1 MADSANFS
9 QYGTKLANLINPQ
22 VLADMIEKK
31 LTDAIKFA
39 PLAVIDTTL
48 EGRPGDTLTLPSW
61 DYIGDASAV
70 DEAADIPIAQMV
82 KSTATATVH
91 KLGKGVELTDEAVLS
106 GYGDPVG
113 EAVKQLTLSIASG
126 EDNEMLGTLR
136 NIAAGM
142 TKTFSGTVPTADDI
156 ADALELF
163 GEDIEGDKV
172 ILVSPATYT
181 ALRKSDDWCPAS
193 DIAAN
198 LIINGTVG
206 MIHGCQVVVS
216 NKLKTNGGATAN
228 DAYIVKPGALRII
241 TKRGTLVETDRD
253 IIAKFTVITADKHF
267 VTYLY
272 DASKAIKLVK
282 NP

>member
-1 MADSANFS
+1 MSDSANFS

-22 VLADMIEKK
+22 VLADMIDKK
-31 LTDAIKFA
+31 LTDYIKFA
-39 PLAVIDTTL
+39 PLATIDRTL
-48 EGRPGDTLTLPSW
+48 VGRPGDTLTLPSFE
-61 DYIGDASAV
+61 YIGDASVV
-70 DEAADIPIAQMV
+70 DEAADIPIAQLT
-82 KSTATATVH
+82 KSTATVTVH

-113 EAVKQLTLSIASG
+113 ETVKQLSVAIGSG
-126 EDNEMLGTLR
+126 EDNEMLATLR

-142 TKTFSGTVPTADDI
+142 TKTFSGTTPTADDI

-181 ALRKSDDWCPAS
+181 ALRKSDDWLPAS

-198 LIINGTVG
+198 LIIGGTVG
-206 MIHGCQVVVS
+206 MVHGCQVVVS
-216 NKLKTNGGATAN
+216 NKLAKNGDTTSN

-241 TKRGTLVETDRD
+241 MKRDTLVETDRD

>member
-22 VLADMIEKK
+22 VLADMIDKK

-39 PLAVIDTTL
+39 PLAVVDTTL

-113 EAVKQLTLSIASG
+113 EAVSQLALSIAAG

-142 TKTFSGTVPTADDI
+142 THNFSGTTPVADDI

-163 GEDIEGDKV
+163 GEDIEGEKV

-181 ALRKSDDWCPAS
+181 ALRKTDDWVPAS
-193 DIAAN
+193 DVAAN
-198 LIINGTVG
+198 MIIRGTVG
-206 MIHGCQVVVS
+206 MVHGCQVVVS
-216 NKLKTNGGATAN
+216 NKLAKNGASTSN

>member
-9 QYGTKLANLINPQ
+9 ANGTKLANLINPQ
-22 VLADMIEKK
+22 VLADMIDKK
-31 LTDAIKFA
+31 LVDAIKFA
-39 PLAVIDTTL
+39 PLAVIDNTL
-48 EGRPGDTLTLPSW
+48 EGRPGNTLTLPSW
-61 DYIGDASAV
+61 EYIGDATTV
-70 DEAADIPIAQMV
+70 DEAADIPIAQLT

-91 KLGKGVELTDEAVLS
+91 KIGRGVELTDEAVLS

-113 EAVKQLTLSIASG
+113 ESVKQLTLAIGSG
-126 EDNEMLGTLR
+126 EDNEMLATLR
-136 NIAAGM
+136 NIGAGM
-142 TKTFSGTVPTADDI
+142 TKTFSGTTPVADDI

-193 DIAAN
+193 DVAAN

-216 NKLKTNGGATAN
+216 NKLAKNGDTTTN

-241 TKRGTLVETDRD
+241 TKRGVLVETDRD

>member
-9 QYGTKLANLINPQ
+9 ANGTKLANLINPQ
-22 VLADMIEKK
+22 VLADMIDKK
-31 LTDAIKFA
+31 LTDYIKFA
-39 PLAVIDTTL
+39 PLAVIDNTL
-48 EGRPGDTLTLPSW
+48 VGRPGDTLTLPSW

-91 KLGKGVELTDEAVLS
+91 KIGKGVELTDEAVLS

-113 EAVKQLTLSIASG
+113 EAVSQLALSIGSG
-126 EDNEMLGTLR
+126 EDNEMLATLR
-136 NIAAGM
+136 NIDAGM
-142 TKTFSGTVPTADDI
+142 TKTFSGTTPSADDI

-163 GEDIEGDKV
+163 GEDIEGEKV

-181 ALRKSDDWCPAS
+181 ALRKVDDWCPVS

-198 LIINGTVG
+198 LIIKGAVG
-206 MIHGCQVVVS
+206 MIHGCQVVIS
-216 NKLKTNGGATAN
+216 NKLAKNNNVTSN

-272 DASKAIKLVK
+272 DESKAIKLVK

>member
-9 QYGTKLANLINPQ
+9 ANGTKLTNLINPQ
-22 VLADMIEKK
+22 VLADIIDKK
-31 LTDAIKFA
+31 LTDYIKFA
-39 PLAVIDTTL
+39 PLATIDRTL
-48 EGRPGDTLTLPSW
+48 VGRPGDTLTLPSFE
-61 DYIGDASAV
+61 YIGDASVV
-70 DEAADIPIAQMV
+70 DEAADIPIAQLT

-91 KLGKGVELTDEAVLS
+91 KIGKGVELTDEAVLS
-106 GYGDPVG
+106 GYGDPIG
-113 EAVKQLTLSIASG
+113 ETVKQLSVAIGSG
-126 EDNEMLGTLR
+126 EDNEMLATLR

-142 TKTFSGTVPTADDI
+142 TKTFSGTTPTADDI

-181 ALRKSDDWCPAS
+181 ALRKSDDWLPAS

-198 LIINGTVG
+198 LIIGGTVG
-206 MIHGCQVVVS
+206 MVHGCQVVVS
-216 NKLKTNGGATAN
+216 NKLAKNGDATSN

-241 TKRGTLVETDRD
+241 MKRDTLVETDRD

>member
-9 QYGTKLANLINPQ
+9 ANGTKLTNVINPQ
-22 VLADMIEKK
+22 VLADMVEKK
-31 LTDAIKFA
+31 LTNAIKFA

-48 EGRPGDTLTLPSW
+48 EGTPGNTLTLPSW
-61 DYIGDASAV
+61 NYIGDASAV
-70 DEAADIPIAQMV
+70 DEAADIPIAQLTA
-82 KSTATATVH
+82 STATATIH
-91 KLGKGVELTDEAVLS
+91 KLGRGVELTDEAVLS
-106 GYGDPVG
+106 GYGDPIG
-113 EAVKQLTLSIASG
+113 QAAEQLALSIAAG
-126 EDNEMLGTLR
+126 EDNEMLTTLR

-163 GEDIEGDKV
+163 GEDIEGEKV

-181 ALRKSDDWCPAS
+181 ALRKSDDWVPAS
-193 DIAAN
+193 DVAAN

-206 MIHGCQVVVS
+206 MVHGCQVVVS
-216 NKLKTNGGATAN
+216 NKLAKIGDTTSN

-253 IIAKFTVITADKHF
+253 IVAKFTVITADKHF

-272 DASKAIKLVK
+272 DASKAVKLVK